1 MTFVTMYGGNHG
13 NNIVSS
19 KVRLPESQ
27 ELLLK
32 KIGHAMGSHPFT
44 KEDVQRTICIVKNL
58 AIHIA

>member
-1 MTFVTMYGGNHG
+1 MYGGNHG

-44 KEDVQRTICIVKNL
+44 KEDVHRTICIV
-58 AIHIA
+58 